1 MGNKGFA
8 DVYTIFYLVLD
19 VAVQWL
25 ILRVR
30 ERWLIMIYEF
40 CNFDYFYDNYIF
52 CEMKVREKSIR

>member
-1 MGNKGFA
+1 MGNKGLA

-19 VAVQWL
+19 VTVQWL